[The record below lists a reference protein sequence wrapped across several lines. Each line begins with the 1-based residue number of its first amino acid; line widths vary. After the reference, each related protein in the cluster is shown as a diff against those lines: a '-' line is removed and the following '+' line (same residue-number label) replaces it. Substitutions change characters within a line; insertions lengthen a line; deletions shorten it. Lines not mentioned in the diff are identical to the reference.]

1 MASELPASY
10 IDCGKSN
17 WRTTLHFDGVLYDE
31 VSVKLFIFF
40 NNTSDDSNS
49 KTALAGKNG
58 KTIDK
63 GVGSFLSSSK
73 VMSQYSQFQR
83 ENFLTHKKRFKF
95 IFIIF

>member
-63 GVGSFLSSSK
+63 GVGSFLSSSIEMVNIHFSK
-73 VMSQYSQFQR
+73 RKFI
-83 ENFLTHKKRFKF
+83 THKNRFEF
-95 IFIIF
+95 IFIIL